1 MSDETLSEKLIG
13 SHSLDGTDPD
23 KCYDV
28 LLSERNSLLTA
39 KRAAEDEAIRG
50 IIRFSGAALLLIP
63 GAILTLDYQLP
74 NPQRVM
80 LITGVALFV
89 GALLASF
96 AEQLLSSWAYDRQI
110 KVVSDYY
117 LRRSEATEHRQSA
130 RWVAR
135 SIWASFTL
143 FVLALVF
150 SGTSLSWFALE
161 STVAKTPTPRP
172 SPPPRPSQPSP
183 GTKDGGRS
191 IPPAAP
197 PPPPPP
203 SKK

>member
-1 MSDETLSEKLIG
+1 VSNQTPTEKLIG
-13 SHSLDGTDPD
+13 AHSLDGTDPD

-50 IIRFSGAALLLIP
+50 VIRFSGAALLLIP
-63 GAILTLDYQLP
+63 GAILTLDYELP
-74 NPQRVM
+74 NPQRVL
-80 LITGVALFV
+80 LIVGVILFI

-110 KVVSDYY
+110 TVVSDYY
-117 LRRSEATEHRQSA
+117 LKKSEATEHRQSA

-135 SIWASFTL
+135 SIWTSFTL
-143 FVLALVF
+143 FVLALIF

-161 STVAKTPTPRP
+161 STVAKTPTPSP
-172 SPPPRPSQPSP
+172 SPPPRPSQQPSP

-197 PPPPPP
+197 PPPP
-203 SKK
+203 KR